1 MDQRDA
7 AAGMND
13 NIPVEKFRPVIL
25 CPLKGVIGRNFFFGK
40 NSQAIFGN
48 AVEDVA
54 QIYIL

>member
-7 AAGMND
+7 AAGMNE
-13 NIPVEKFRPVIL
+13 NIPVGKFRSVIL

-40 NSQAIFGN
+40 TVRQFFGN